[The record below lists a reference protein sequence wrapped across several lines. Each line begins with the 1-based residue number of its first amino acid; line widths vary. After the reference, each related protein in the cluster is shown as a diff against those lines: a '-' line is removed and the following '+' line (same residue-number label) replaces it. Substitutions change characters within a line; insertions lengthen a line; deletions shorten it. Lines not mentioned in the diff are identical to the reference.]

1 MLRIGGHVS
10 TQGGLLNAIK
20 EAKRIGANTIQIFGA
35 SPVQWKAP
43 LPDEK
48 TAEEFKLKTK
58 QEDIGPIF
66 LHAPYLIN
74 LASPKG
80 NMARISEALL
90 ERHLE
95 IANYIGAFGVIF
107 HIGSRGDR
115 PKKESEDLVA
125 KELGDILSRVDMGRL
140 LIENSAGAGNL
151 VGDRLEEIGS
161 IIKKVK
167 DKRLGFCLDTAH
179 AFESGIFS
187 DYSKEGV
194 DDFFRKID
202 KFIGIDKLWAI
213 HLNDSKTPS
222 GSNKDRHENIG
233 RGMIGENG
241 FKNFLRHKEFS
252 NKPLILEVPGYD
264 DNGPDKKNIETVIN
278 LSENKKA

>member
-1 MLRIGGHVS
+1 M
-10 TQGGLLNAIK
+10 
-20 EAKRIGANTIQIFGA
+20 EAVKKAKKIGANTIQIFGA

-43 LPDEK
+43 LPDAK
-48 TAEEFKLKTK
+48 IAEEFKLQLKK
-58 QEDIGPIF
+58 ENIGPVF

-95 IANYIGAFGVIF
+95 IANFVGAFGVIF

-115 PKKESEDLVA
+115 PQKESEELVA
-125 KELGDILSRVDMGRL
+125 KEILDIFSRIKDGML

-151 VGDRLEEIGS
+151 VGDTLEEVSS

-187 DYSKEGV
+187 DFSQEGV
-194 DDFFRKID
+194 DEFSQNID
-202 KFIGIDKLWAI
+202 RNIGLERLWAV

-233 RGMIGENG
+233 QGLIGEQG
-241 FKNFLRHKEFS
+241 FLNFLTHKEFS
-252 NKPLILEVPGYD
+252 KRPLILEVPGFD
-264 DNGPDKKNIETVIN
+264 DNGPDKKNIEIV
-278 LSENKKA
+278 KKLIKT